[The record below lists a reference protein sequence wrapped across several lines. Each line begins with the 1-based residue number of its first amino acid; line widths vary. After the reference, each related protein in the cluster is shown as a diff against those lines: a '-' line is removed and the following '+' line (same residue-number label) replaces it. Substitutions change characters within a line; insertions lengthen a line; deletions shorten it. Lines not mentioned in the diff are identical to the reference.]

1 MYGSWYWGS
10 QASSWIF
17 WWAFARLCRLTST
30 PHARGFGRTRSTAA
44 RVRAAARSRFLGS
57 RDGRGRRGPQEAARS
72 PARLRAVLLVVRI
85 TLARRVAGGLNMR
98 RRSQSA
104 SRRLGSLELGR
115 PGAAVTGARR
125 NASPSES
132 REMAVSVSK
141 GATSPPLPAVPAAS
155 SALASE
161 IARARTLFL
170 VDEPVIPGLVRDEI
184 LASWTRS
191 RLWRVRTDQLE
202 LPYGPGVDDDTLLA
216 RAAEP
221 VLRDIADLFATEPV
235 SVILCDSDGVVLS
248 RRTGDSGLEQHLD
261 RVWLAPGFSYAEK
274 FVGTNGIGTAL
285 EARGPA
291 QVFGHE
297 HYVEHLEELAC
308 AGAPIRHPVTGK
320 VLGVVDLT
328 CWQRDA
334 GPLLVATA
342 GTLTRRIEETLLKQ
356 SGERELAVLSD
367 YLAACRRNRGPV
379 LAVGDDVLMMNDH
392 ARELLDAADQEPLLA
407 EAGEAL
413 AEERRHRLVID
424 LPSGRTVRVHCRPTY
439 GDGGIVG
446 GVLQVQLISSPPAP
460 AARSL
465 SSSLRPSAAVGS
477 GAAWTKC
484 CAAVDR
490 HLRAGEWLVLEG
502 EPGSGRETVAR
513 AAHQSRKPAARLRVL
528 AADGAGPDWV
538 ADVAEELAVS
548 GGTVVLTDVDLLDP
562 AVQAELADVLEPY
575 REA

>member
-141 GATSPPLPAVPAAS
+141 GATSPPLPAGPAAS

-191 RLWRVRTDQLE
+191 RLRRGRGRPAGRSRTDQLE
-202 LPYGPGVDDDTLLA
+202 LPYGRGVDDDTLRP
-216 RAAEP
+216 RAAELL
-221 VLRDIADLFATEPV
+221 LRDIAALFAAEPV
-235 SVILCDSDGVVLS
+235 SVILSD
-248 RRTGDSGLEQHLD
+248 
-261 RVWLAPGFSYAEK
+261 
-274 FVGTNGIGTAL
+274 
-285 EARGPA
+285 
-291 QVFGHE
+291 
-297 HYVEHLEELAC
+297 
-308 AGAPIRHPVTGK
+308 
-320 VLGVVDLT
+320 
-328 CWQRDA
+328 
-334 GPLLVATA
+334 
-342 GTLTRRIEETLLKQ
+342 
-356 SGERELAVLSD
+356 
-367 YLAACRRNRGPV
+367 
-379 LAVGDDVLMMNDH
+379 
-392 ARELLDAADQEPLLA
+392 AD
-407 EAGEAL
+407 
-413 AEERRHRLVID
+413 
-424 LPSGRTVRVHCRPTY
+424 
-439 GDGGIVG
+439 
-446 GVLQVQLISSPPAP
+446 
-460 AARSL
+460 
-465 SSSLRPSAAVGS
+465 
-477 GAAWTKC
+477 
-484 CAAVDR
+484 
-490 HLRAGEWLVLEG
+490 
-502 EPGSGRETVAR
+502 
-513 AAHQSRKPAARLRVL
+513 
-528 AADGAGPDWV
+528 
-538 ADVAEELAVS
+538 
-548 GGTVVLTDVDLLDP
+548 
-562 AVQAELADVLEPY
+562 
-575 REA
+575 